1 MHVAPSAERHSIY
14 SRGSS
19 SVRYSNFNDERQ
31 RLYMNHAKERMAFE
45 ALVHSVNEVMY
56 SGTQQHYAIARDIS
70 PLAPAIVRT

>member
-1 MHVAPSAERHSIY
+1 
-14 SRGSS
+14 
-19 SVRYSNFNDERQ
+19 
-31 RLYMNHAKERMAFE
+31 MAFE